1 MKKGAISIPVM
12 KYSKYFIPTLKETP
26 AEAEVVSHKLML
38 RAGLIRKLASGIY
51 NYLPIGLRAIKK
63 VENIIREEMNRAG
76 AIEILMPSVQ
86 PAELWKE
93 SGRWEYYGLEL
104 LRFRDRHNRDSCL
117 GPTHEEVITDLVR
130 REIHSYKQM
139 PINLYQIQNKFRDE
153 IRPRFGVMRG
163 REFLMKDAYSFDARE
178 KDAEKSYEIM
188 YETYSNIFRRCGLKF
203 RAVEADTGSIGGSFS
218 HEFMVLAE
226 TGEDQIVNCLQCDY
240 AANLEKAEV
249 RSQVEAFRDPEHFL
263 PLEEVETPDKK
274 TVEEVTAFLGM
285 APDQLVKTLIF
296 KTDEDV
302 TAALVRGDH
311 EINEAKLKNFLG
323 VDRVELA
330 DPHLVADITGA
341 PMGFAGPL
349 GLKVRIIADHAV
361 RGMENFVTGGNRKDI
376 HFKNVNI
383 ERDFQVDLFEDLR
396 FITSNDTCPKC
407 GSKIMFG
414 RGIEVGHIF
423 KLGTKYSEAMGAL
436 FLDEFGK
443 EKPIVMG
450 CYGIGVTRT
459 VAAAIEQNHDKDGIV
474 FPIPIAPFEVV
485 ILPLQ
490 MNEPDVVKASE
501 KIYTELM
508 DKNID
513 VLIDD
518 RDLRAGFKFKDADLL
533 GTPLR
538 ITVGTRHLK
547 NHQVE
552 MKVRSESKSSL
563 ISLKDSASII
573 LQKVKELYDSTK

>member
-1 MKKGAISIPVM
+1 MR
-12 KYSKYFIPTLKETP
+12 YSRYFIPTLKETP

-51 NYLPIGLRAIKK
+51 NYLPAGLRSIKK

-76 AIEILMPSVQ
+76 AVEVLMPSVQ

-93 SGRWEYYGLEL
+93 TGRWDYYGREL
-104 LRFRDRHNRDSCL
+104 LRFKDRHERDSCL
-117 GPTHEEVITDLVR
+117 GPTHEEVVTDLVR

-163 REFLMKDAYSFDARE
+163 REFLMKDAYSFDAQE
-178 KDAEKSYEIM
+178 KGAEKSYEIM
-188 YETYSNIFRRCGLKF
+188 YETYTNIFRRCGLTF
-203 RAVEADTGSIGGSFS
+203 RAVEADTGTIGGSFS

-226 TGEDQIVNCLQCDY
+226 TGEDQLVHCPHCDY

-249 RSQVEAFRDPEHFL
+249 RPREGEPDPGRFL
-263 PLEEVETPDKK
+263 PLQEVETPDKK
-274 TVEEVTAFLGM
+274 SVEEVTAFLGIP
-285 APDQLVKTLIF
+285 PDRLVKTLIF
-296 KTDEDV
+296 RTGEDV

-311 EINEAKLKNFLG
+311 EINEAKLRNMLG
-323 VDRVELA
+323 ANHVELA
-330 DPHLVADITGA
+330 DPSLVAEVTGA
-341 PMGFAGPL
+341 PMGFAGPS
-349 GLKVRIIADHAV
+349 GLDVRIIADYAV
-361 RGMENFVTGGNRKDI
+361 REMENFVTGGNRKDI
-376 HFKNVNI
+376 HLKNVNI
-383 ERDFQVDLFEDLR
+383 KRDFLVDRLGDLR
-396 FITSNDTCPKC
+396 FMTPGDSCPKC
-407 GSKIMFG
+407 GSEIVFG

-423 KLGTKYSEAMGAL
+423 KLGTKYSEAMKAL
-436 FLDEFGK
+436 FLDENGK

-459 VAAAIEQNHDKDGIV
+459 VAAAIEQNHDQDGII

-501 KIYTELM
+501 NMYRELM
-508 DKNID
+508 DKNMD
-513 VLIDD
+513 VLLDD

-538 ITVGTRHLK
+538 IAVGTRHLG
-547 NHQVE
+547 NGQVE
-552 MKVRSESKSSL
+552 MKLRSESDSSL
-563 ISLKDSASII
+563 ISLKDAASII
-573 LQKVKELYDSTK
+573 SQRVKELHDSIK